1 MDERDQVTWVVLELS
16 YHGERAAE
24 EGSLAKSLRNFADL
38 EDDHP
43 IFVPYLTYTH
53 QGRTT
58 LLSVMEG
65 YVFVAAGFD
74 DMSRHRLSHSPYIN
88 KILTRG
94 SNSYAPCETVS
105 QASVDDLRHRLRE
118 LVAVEIEEG
127 MEVRVVDG
135 ALSGITGDVLGV
147 VGGHATLLVQMRSI
161 HAIQY
166 LPCFLLRPVSDEDE

>member
-1 MDERDQVTWVVLELS
+1 
-16 YHGERAAE
+16 
-24 EGSLAKSLRNFADL
+24 
-38 EDDHP
+38 
-43 IFVPYLTYTH
+43 
-53 QGRTT
+53 
-58 LLSVMEG
+58 MEG

-74 DMSRHRLSHSPYIN
+74 DMSRHNLSCSPFIN

-94 SNSYAPCETVS
+94 SNPHAPCETVS
-105 QASVDDLRHRLRE
+105 QASVDNLRHRMRE

-127 MEVRVVDG
+127 MEVRIVDG

-147 VGGHATLLVQMRSI
+147 AEGHATLLVQMRSI